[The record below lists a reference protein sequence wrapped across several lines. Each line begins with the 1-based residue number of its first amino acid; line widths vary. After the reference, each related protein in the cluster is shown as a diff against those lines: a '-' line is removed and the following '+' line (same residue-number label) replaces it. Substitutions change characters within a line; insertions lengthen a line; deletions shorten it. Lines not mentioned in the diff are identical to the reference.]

1 LGALAALGLAACDP
15 AAPASSAPASNPA
28 SSQPAASSKPA
39 ESSKPASSKP
49 ASSTPAS
56 SSQPAVETDPFKK
69 ATGHSV
75 KNYQDVPGDTEKG
88 TAAYKMGLCDDNDGF
103 SAIRV
108 NQSAVTYPSGSK
120 RKDGTPEGYTKLNGD
135 GQKMTFKIEVAK
147 GYTGK
152 LYLFGVMDNWSSN
165 TGSSFFYNGAPNTK
179 IEVNG
184 VSIDCSAQ
192 NGKTYLDYFGDGQGE
207 GTLSPEGY
215 AEFGSCTLKP
225 GVNEIV
231 YTRVAT
237 LNMLVKDFVFVGQEV
252 QEWTTTEV
260 AATEGKVGYKK
271 SVNNFDGSVKIE
283 IKALDGAM
291 ASGSSNKNGTPEG
304 YLKLDGNGNKI
315 GYTFDF
321 GENLD
326 GKFYQRGMMDNYSD
340 TNVNCTYYSK
350 STTGNGDKRGNFKV
364 TVNGNAI
371 YLGDKKDITYSTML
385 GAETQEIG
393 GKTYSKV
400 ADCEI
405 GDAFIKNGENY
416 IEFERID
423 SFNLSISEFVFIGRS
438 ASAHAALDE
447 TAVWKMDENTHWK
460 EMPNDT
466 FKWNRA
472 ENVWVADT
480 EHASTPATCST
491 PGKSY
496 EVEAESGLTREVDLP
511 IDPNAHSFVDGQKVA
526 DVTPGECACGDKGY
540 TMLKADAE
548 GDNDTSKK
556 MGKNGKLS
564 TYDITGAIPAGTY
577 DLFFLGKTDSN
588 TDYDFLTRYV
598 VYFGEDTTENNIAP
612 DAGTYASYGWSS
624 SGEKWTNKKVA
635 TVTVPE
641 NATSFTLKYIGSGFS
656 CFINGMRL
664 VSHHAEPAAE

>member
-1 LGALAALGLAACDP
+1 MKKKVLTLLGALAALGLAACDP

-120 RKDGTPEGYTKLNGD
+120 RKDGTPEGYTKLDGN
-135 GQKMTFKIEVAK
+135 GQKMTFKIEVDK

-237 LNMLVKDFVFVGQEV
+237 LNMLVKDFVFVGEEA
-252 QEWTTTEV
+252 QEWSAPVEV
-260 AATEGKVGYKK
+260 AADATAGTVAYKK
-271 SVNNFDGSVKIE
+271 YTNNFDGSVKIGVL
-283 IKALDGAM
+283 IGDDRKSDIAF
-291 ASGSSNKNGTPEG
+291 PEG
-304 YLKLDGNGNKI
+304 HWAGQLVAPCRLVLTVEGGSAREIHRPRNRRGKVVHLKLRTGRDIDLVLRSGERCVV
-315 GYTFDF
+315 FD
-321 GENLD
+321 
-326 GKFYQRGMMDNYSD
+326 KQR
-340 TNVNCTYYSK
+340 
-350 STTGNGDKRGNFKV
+350 
-364 TVNGNAI
+364 
-371 YLGDKKDITYSTML
+371 
-385 GAETQEIG
+385 
-393 GKTYSKV
+393 
-400 ADCEI
+400 
-405 GDAFIKNGENY
+405 
-416 IEFERID
+416 
-423 SFNLSISEFVFIGRS
+423 
-438 ASAHAALDE
+438 AA
-447 TAVWKMDENTHWK
+447 V
-460 EMPNDT
+460 
-466 FKWNRA
+466 
-472 ENVWVADT
+472 
-480 EHASTPATCST
+480 
-491 PGKSY
+491 Y
-496 EVEAESGLTREVDLP
+496 
-511 IDPNAHSFVDGQKVA
+511 VDGHGFVA
-526 DVTPGECACGDKGY
+526 GGD
-540 TMLKADAE
+540 
-548 GDNDTSKK
+548 GD
-556 MGKNGKLS
+556 
-564 TYDITGAIPAGTY
+564 
-577 DLFFLGKTDSN
+577 
-588 TDYDFLTRYV
+588 
-598 VYFGEDTTENNIAP
+598 
-612 DAGTYASYGWSS
+612 
-624 SGEKWTNKKVA
+624 
-635 TVTVPE
+635 
-641 NATSFTLKYIGSGFS
+641 
-656 CFINGMRL
+656 
-664 VSHHAEPAAE
+664 